1 MGGGKWGLLE
11 TKPIPSIREV
21 WSAIR
26 EESRLMVMMTRKSSK
41 GGFNTEIRNCTCQ

>member
-1 MGGGKWGLLE
+1 MGTSRDKAHS
-11 TKPIPSIREV
+11 SIREV